1 MEKKTTSENVLPI
14 RSIYAAFIT
23 AQAEFGAAS
32 KGAINPHFKSR
43 YADLATCLEAVLPAL
58 NKHGLALTYRVYDC
72 DNGVRLEA
80 VIIHTSGE
88 EISSGI
94 LHLPAAKQDAQGYG
108 SALTYGKRYLLQ
120 GLCALQTEDDDGNAA
135 TASVKAVY
143 VSKNIP
149 PTKYDISALEGDQML
164 AAEKFLGINGAK
176 HLGNGLWE
184 SPVKLTRLDKFEG

>member
-1 MEKKTTSENVLPI
+1 METKTT
-14 RSIYAAFIT
+14 IYTAFIA

-135 TASVKAVY
+135 TASVKAIIN
-143 VSKNIP
+143 VSRNIP

-176 HLGNGLWE
+176 HLGNGVWE
-184 SPVKLTRLDKFEG
+184 SPVKLTRLDKYDVS

>member
-1 MEKKTTSENVLPI
+1 MDNKTTSENVSAI
-14 RSIYAAFIT
+14 RSIYAAFIA

-88 EISSGI
+88 KISSGI

-135 TASVKAVY
+135 TASVKAR
-143 VSKNIP
+143 

-164 AAEKFLGINGAK
+164 AAEKFLGINGAR

-184 SPVKLTRLDKFEG
+184 SPVKLTRLDKYDVS

>member
-1 MEKKTTSENVLPI
+1 MENKTSQDVSPI
-14 RSIYAAFIT
+14 RTIYAAFIA

-80 VIIHTSGE
+80 VIIHSSGE

-164 AAEKFLGINGAK
+164 AAEKFLASNGAK

>member
-1 MEKKTTSENVLPI
+1 MENKTT
-14 RSIYAAFIT
+14 IYAAFIA

-80 VIIHTSGE
+80 VILHTSGE

-94 LHLPAAKQDAQGYG
+94 LHLPVAKQDCHAYG

-120 GLCALQTEDDDGNAA
+120 NVCALQTEDEDANAA
-135 TASVKAVY
+135 VASMKHTTR
-143 VSKNIP
+143 SL

-176 HLGNGLWE
+176 HLGNGVWE